1 MDRPILSVH
10 QVRSLTFKGNNIE
23 VSNLPSGTLSGKGF
37 PEIRTGSATDTMHHN
52 PGISRTIATSILKHH
67 RLLSAF
73 NTTRGNYQ
81 TRYSLEEET
90 LIPFT
95 PSFPICKI
103 SQVITLRLKSPHE
116 LAHFTPVTKKQNEAQ
131 ERK

>member
-1 MDRPILSVH
+1 MDRSILSAH

-23 VSNLPSGTLSGKGF
+23 VNNLPSGTLSVKGF
-37 PEIRTGSATDTMHHN
+37 PEIRTGSVTDTIHHQ
-52 PGISRTIATSILKHH
+52 PGISRTIATPILKHH

-73 NTTRGNYQ
+73 NTTRVNYQ
-81 TRYSLEEET
+81 TQYSLEET

-103 SQVITLRLKSPHE
+103 SQVITLRMKFPHE